1 MGTLSQNNNHWSIKI
16 LLLTVVF
23 VGAVSY
29 ANAVTEEQLTEQIS
43 SHTDTISSLEA
54 EIKEYQQKLTTVG
67 TQKESLQKKV
77 SQLALSQKK
86 LEAETALTNK
96 KISVAEQKIK
106 DLSNSI
112 SDTGETITMSK
123 TATGL
128 SIALLNEYES
138 MTLVERLT
146 GRLSLGDVWQGI
158 DESARVRESLLEHI
172 TMLKT
177 TKIALVTDKT
187 AVESEKTKLRSL
199 TDKLADQKKIVLENK
214 KEQQQLLTETNN
226 QESTYKTV
234 IAQKEALRKAYEN
247 ELRQYESELHYILN
261 PSSLPKPGTG
271 ALGWPL
277 SNVYITQ
284 LFGKTSDSGR
294 LYASGSHSGW
304 DFRADIGTP
313 VFAQGSGI
321 VEGTGDTDVACK
333 GASFGKWVY
342 IRYGNGLG
350 VTYGHL
356 SVIKASKGQS
366 VKAGDLIAYSGF
378 TGHSTAPHLHTGVY
392 AADGV
397 EISGKESLSCKGKI
411 LIQPR
416 AALNAY
422 LDPALYFPK
431 ASKDMIKP
439 GAGAY

>member
-1 MGTLSQNNNHWSIKI
+1 MSQKKYFTIITI
-16 LLLTVVF
+16 LVLILVF
-23 VGAVSY
+23 VSTAY
-29 ANAVTEEQLTEQIS
+29 MAIAATEAQLTEQIS
-43 SHTDTISSLEA
+43 SHTDTIASLEA
-54 EIKEYQQKLTTVG
+54 EIKEYQNKLTTVG
-67 TQKESLQKKV
+67 AQKESLQKKV
-77 SQLALSQKK
+77 SQLSLSQKK

-96 KISVAEQKIK
+96 KISAAEQKIK
-106 DLSNSI
+106 ELSNSI
-112 SDTGETITMSK
+112 EDTGDTIAMSK
-123 TATGL
+123 TATGI

-138 MTLVERLT
+138 MTFVERIAGT
-146 GRLSLGDVWQGI
+146 SNLGDVWQGI
-158 DESARVRESLLEHI
+158 DESARVRENILEHI
-172 TMLKT
+172 NTLKNT
-177 TKIALVTDKT
+177 RTALVIDKT
-187 AVESEKTKLRSL
+187 AVESEKAKLRGL
-199 TDKLADQKKIVLENK
+199 TDKLGDQKKIVLENK

-234 IAQKEALRKAYEN
+234 IAQKEALRKAYED

-277 SNVYITQ
+277 SSVYITQ
-284 LFGKTSDSGR
+284 LFGKTGDSGR

-342 IRYGNGLG
+342 IRYSNGLG
-350 VTYGHL
+350 VTFGHL

-366 VKAGDLIAYSGF
+366 VKAGDLVAYSGF
-378 TGHSTAPHLHTGVY
+378 TGHSTAPHLHASVY

-397 EISGKESLSCKGKI
+397 EIAGKESLSCKGKI

-439 GAGAY
+439 GAGTY